1 MVSYN
6 SRWQTSKEDL
16 VLQVDRE
23 GIVPL
28 WRQIATGIR
37 YRVALGRLRP
47 GDLLPSLREAEALWG
62 VSLHTVR
69 QAYLALEREGL
80 VEVGDRRRAR
90 IAWNAAAPAPDGST
104 QSLRAFAAEMVRTA
118 RLRYGAEPPALAR
131 AIQEVADGEPARVW
145 VVECA
150 RSLAARLASQVEAR
164 LGTHAAPLTLADLR
178 PPPHGVIVG
187 TYYHHAEVALAAAEA
202 GIDPV
207 FLPVEIDP
215 DFLERIRGFAS
226 SRLVLSG
233 PNEESL
239 QAMADDLRR
248 ALGGAIAVETLR
260 SSAPE
265 TLLRNLP
272 PTVPLVLTPESW
284 DTLPER
290 FRGAP
295 NLVAH
300 ASRFTDEALD
310 QLRARLDAGI

>member
-1 MVSYN
+1 M
-6 SRWQTSKEDL
+6 
-16 VLQVDRE
+16 LQVDRD

-37 YRVALGRLRP
+37 YRVALGRMRP
-47 GDLLPSLREAEALWG
+47 GDPLPSLREAEALWG

-80 VEVGDRRRAR
+80 VETGDRRRAR
-90 IAWNAAAPAPDGST
+90 IAWNAAAAAPDGSAQT
-104 QSLRAFAAEMVRTA
+104 LRAFAAEMVRTA
-118 RLRYGAEPPALAR
+118 RLRYGVEPLALAQVIR
-131 AIQEVADGEPARVW
+131 DLSGAGPARVW

-164 LGTHAAPLTLADLR
+164 LGAQAAPLTLADLR
-178 PPPHGVIVG
+178 PPPEGLIVG

-202 GIDPV
+202 GIEPT

-215 DFLERIRGFAS
+215 DFLQRIRGFAS

-233 PNEESL
+233 PDEESL
-239 QAMADDLRR
+239 QAMADDLRL
-248 ALGGAIAVETLR
+248 ALDGATAVEIHRT
-260 SSAPE
+260 SAPE
-265 TLLRNLP
+265 TLLGTVP
-272 PTVPLVLTPESW
+272 PTVPLILTPESW
-284 DTLPER
+284 DALPER

-300 ASRFTDEALD
+300 ASRFTDEALE
-310 QLRARLDAGI
+310 QLRTRLNAGI